1 MPLIKLLLQT
11 RRRNQRKLASLPE
24 IRCLLCCAAENVI
37 RHKQMMGPA
46 CLQPEEERQL
56 TSACLTGAQGHVQLC
71 SDQAA
76 ISPAGERNCQF
87 RNILHLETNAPGGR
101 LAALPSV
108 VSGSEGHASCIPSL
122 DHSLSGSEAKRSILW
137 DLTQEESFCE
147 LLLSGWAILESWL
160 GGCEE
165 GGSRVR
171 VTLSISSPA
180 TLDKGFVS
188 AVLSW
193 WRSSVTQEKLSDK
206 SCCNSLSS
214 EPHWFHHNFPPN

>member
-1 MPLIKLLLQT
+1 
-11 RRRNQRKLASLPE
+11 
-24 IRCLLCCAAENVI
+24 
-37 RHKQMMGPA
+37 MMGPA
-46 CLQPEEERQL
+46 CLQPKEERQL

-71 SDQAA
+71 SDRAA

-87 RNILHLETNAPGGR
+87 RNILYLETNAPGGR

-108 VSGSEGHASCIPSL
+108 VSGSEGHASRIPLL
-122 DHSLSGSEAKRSILW
+122 DHSLSGIEAKHSILW
-137 DLTQEESFCE
+137 ELTQEESFCE
-147 LLLSGWAILESWL
+147 LLLSGWAILESRL

-188 AVLSW
+188 AGLSW
-193 WRSSVTQEKLSDK
+193 WSSVTQEKLSDK